1 MSRYHGLKV
10 ARARRD
16 AEITILLSRI
26 HTEITHGEVVFI
38 NHALANKA
46 GDIPIRS
53 LYQFMIEERFPD
65 GWTGPLR
72 SIGLFKAAKESGK
85 VEKEVETLRRCGI
98 Q

>member
-38 NHALANKA
+38 SHALANKV
-46 GDIPIRS
+46 GEIPVRS
-53 LYQFMIEERFPD
+53 LYRFMIEERFPD
-65 GWTGPLR
+65 GWTGPLK
-72 SIGLFKAAKESGK
+72 SIGLFKVREGGEGSGEGREPCSEIES
-85 VEKEVETLRRCGI
+85 
-98 Q
+98 